1 MARRRKGFF
10 DDIFRRFDE
19 LFERLEEEM
28 EEGIRG
34 FEGEFGSGMYSITVT
49 YDNYGRPVVKVQA
62 QGNVDKKAIEDY
74 LRERYPNAK
83 IEWVGEKPKEHVRI
97 VESSKE
103 KTEIPVKEEEPKH
116 RLRGTEIIE
125 VDSKKP
131 KIVEIPIESDEE
143 KKREESKDKK
153 KRGWYEIKVE

>member
-19 LFERLEEEM
+19 LFKRLEEEM
-28 EEGIRG
+28 EEGLRG

-49 YDNYGRPVVKVQA
+49 YDGYGRPIVKVQA
-62 QGNVDKKAIEDY
+62 QGNVDKKAIEGY
-74 LRERYPNAK
+74 LRKRYPDAK
-83 IEWVGEKPKEHVRI
+83 IEWVGEEPKEHVRI
-97 VESSKE
+97 VEPFKE
-103 KTEIPVKEEEPKH
+103 KTEMPVKEEEPKR
-116 RLRGTEIIE
+116 RLRGTEIVE

-131 KIVEIPIESDEE
+131 KIIEIPIEGEE
-143 KKREESKDKK
+143 ERREESKDKK